1 MGKRK
6 TDEWKTRAQELIKS
20 GQDYKSTNE
29 TLLQE
34 HKLGIGGSTF
44 RRFKAAIFPEEM
56 RERAL
61 SSMKEKRS
69 SKKPE
74 MSRKVW
80 TKVKQTEADLSPF
93 AGVINQA
100 MFSFIPCPNKNL
112 TIEQVNEINLGGSI
126 VGVIS
131 YYTNVN
137 LNHPLLILLTRVL
150 LLVIKV
156 RAMCF
161 RVQERVSEI
170 QSKVEGLRKGVLTS
184 SPLTKLGAQK

>member
-1 MGKRK
+1 MGKKK
-6 TDEWKTRAQELIKS
+6 TDEWKTRAEELIRS
-20 GQDYKSTNE
+20 GKNFKSTNE

-34 HKLGIGGSTF
+34 HELGIGGSTY

-56 RERAL
+56 RQGAL
-61 SSMKEKRS
+61 SSLKEKRE

-74 MSRKVW
+74 VSRKVW
-80 TKVKQTEADLSPF
+80 TKVKQSEADLSPF

-100 MFSFIPCPNKNL
+100 MFSFIPCPGKNL

-131 YYTNVN
+131 FYTNMN
-137 LNHPLLILLTRVL
+137 LNHPVLILVTRTL

-161 RVQERVSEI
+161 QVQEKVGEL
-170 QSKVEGLRKGVLTS
+170 QSKIGSLRKGDWHE
-184 SPLTKLGAQK
+184 PPAPEK